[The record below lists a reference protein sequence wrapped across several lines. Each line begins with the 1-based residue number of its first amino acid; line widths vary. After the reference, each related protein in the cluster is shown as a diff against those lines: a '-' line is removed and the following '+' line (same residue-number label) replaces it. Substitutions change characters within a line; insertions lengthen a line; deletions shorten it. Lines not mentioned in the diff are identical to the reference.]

1 MMVMMTAM
9 DHSENILGSDRARP
23 TRRIVLHGLGVL
35 AGGAALGAVGGPHAA
50 RATPEERDAAI
61 KQVTG
66 GATVQKGRVHLDIPP
81 LAENGNTVAMTVKVD
96 SPMTAADYVKAIHVF
111 NEKNPQPDVISF
123 HLGPR
128 AGKADISTRVRLADS
143 QTVTAIAQMSDGTF
157 WSDSADIIVTLA
169 ACTEDFIP

>member
-1 MMVMMTAM
+1 MMVMMTTM
-9 DHSENILGSDRARP
+9 DHGANISGSERARP

-35 AGGAALGAVGGPHAA
+35 AGGAALGAVAAPQAA
-50 RATPEERDAAI
+50 RATPEEKDAAI

-66 GATVQKGRVHLDIPP
+66 GATVQKGRVHLDLPP

-143 QTVTAIAQMSDGTF
+143 QTVTVIAQMSDGTF

>member
-1 MMVMMTAM
+1 MT
-9 DHSENILGSDRARP
+9 HFKRPPGSQNRP
-23 TRRIVLHGLGVL
+23 TRRIVLRGLGVL
-35 AGGAALGAVGGPHAA
+35 AGGAALGAAAAPQAA
-50 RATPEERDAAI
+50 RATPEEKEAAI

-66 GATVQKGRVHLDIPP
+66 GAKVQNGRVHLDIPP

-96 SPMTAADYVKAIHVF
+96 SPMTASDYVKAIHVF
-111 NEKNPQPDVISF
+111 NEKNPEPNVIGF

-128 AGKADISTRVRLADS
+128 AGKADISTRIRLADS